1 MLNSA
6 HPEYRV
12 SIVLGAQP
20 NIPTFSALV
29 RFQLFRYPEDGP
41 YCYRCTSCSFFD
53 GTPLWQT
60 QLWVDLKDK
69 QALDHA
75 INEMHSHCLHHEAH
89 GHWAL
94 REYANS
100 PKVPDTEEKATL
112 ERDLRLARMSAEASS
127 KALESS
133 NHAALEIGRALGC
146 SAVTSD
152 IIDHIH
158 NLQRTIS
165 ALAVRS
171 AVGTTE
177 IKP

>member
-6 HPEYRV
+6 HPEYHV

-41 YCYRCTSCSFFD
+41 YCYRCASCSLSS
-53 GTPLWQT
+53 GSPLWQT
-60 QLWVDLKDK
+60 RLWAKLDDK

-75 INEMHSHCLHHEAH
+75 INEMHGHCLHHEAH

-94 REYANS
+94 QEYASS
-100 PKVPDTEEKATL
+100 PKIPDVEEKSAL

-127 KALESS
+127 RALESS
-133 NHAALEIGRALGC
+133 NAAALEIGKALGC

-158 NLQRTIS
+158 ELQRTIS
-165 ALAVRS
+165 ALASRS
-171 AVGTTE
+171 TVGATE